1 MAKKKGITEEN
12 VQAAEDE
19 VEVETPA
26 GEQMDLIDV
35 GPENLEKIAPHA
47 RRYRAAMKKRLA
59 ALEIEVREKGIIQQ
73 LVHDSGLKRLPDGS
87 IKFKCE
93 GMRIEIIPSDEK
105 IKIKDEEE

>member
-1 MAKKKGITEEN
+1 VAKKKGITEEN
-12 VQAAEDE
+12 VQATEDE
-19 VEVETPA
+19 EKIPV

-47 RRYRAAMKKRLA
+47 RKYRAAMKKRLA
-59 ALEIEVREKGIIQQ
+59 ALDIEVKEKSIIQQ
-73 LVHDSGLKRLPDGS
+73 LVHESGLKRLADGS